1 MSHTVSILFLSSN
14 PKTHTFNG
22 TEFIACNY
30 IHSNLFCM
38 YASYLPSYFSHILD
52 FYFCHINDNKNV
64 SVFSGTQ
71 GRHTML
77 LSYLGGPWLVG
88 RAALQV
94 CQDAGEGV
102 DLSIQTGASLLQRL
116 LRSFHL
122 SANMAKGAKQ

>member
-1 MSHTVSILFLSSN
+1 MII
-14 PKTHTFNG
+14 K
-22 TEFIACNY
+22 
-30 IHSNLFCM
+30 
-38 YASYLPSYFSHILD
+38 SYLFIVALECLEQPHP
-52 FYFCHINDNKNV
+52 
-64 SVFSGTQ
+64 
-71 GRHTML
+71 ML

-102 DLSIQTGASLLQRL
+102 DLGIQTGASLLQRL